1 MSTRFYTLLC
11 VLLLSAAVAMAQAP
25 AAQQMP
31 GQSGYPQQ
39 NPGMG
44 RPAAGDPGLPGG
56 QQGQQMPSDSNAQAP
71 SQTVPRVDDSSLTQK
86 VQDTLASNPSLK
98 NVQAT
103 VNNGVVNLDG
113 TVASKADKKQ
123 VKKMVESIPGVR
135 GVKDHLQVS
144 ATPPSTSSNQMFGE
158 SISATQAT
166 TTPEPN
172 QTQSPSSAPTTP
184 TPPEA
189 SPTTQNPTTP
199 STTTPPDANP
209 TQTPS
214 SAPSTPQQQTPTQPA
229 TPDQPGSTSGQAT
242 GTTGME
248 AGAGSDQGLQGEI
261 NTALKNE
268 PSLASDTVTANV
280 TSDSIV
286 LSGNVASEKEHKTA
300 KRIAQSFTNNK
311 KLVDNITVGAPH

>member
-1 MSTRFYTLLC
+1 MSTRLYTLLC

-25 AAQQMP
+25 SAQQSP
-31 GQSGYPQQ
+31 GQQGYPQQ

-44 RPAAGDPGLPGG
+44 RPGAGDPGLPGG
-56 QQGQQMPSDSNAQAP
+56 QQGQQMPSDSTAQAP
-71 SQTVPRVDDSSLTQK
+71 SQTVPRVDDSALTQK
-86 VQDTLASNPSLK
+86 VQDQLASNPSMK

-103 VNNGVVNLDG
+103 VSNGVVNLDG
-113 TVASKADKKQ
+113 SVANKADKKE
-123 VKKMVESIPGVR
+123 VKKMVQSIPGVR
-135 GVKDHLQVS
+135 GVKDHLQI
-144 ATPPSTSSNQMFGE
+144 AAPPSTSSNKMFGE
-158 SISATQAT
+158 SISAAQAT
-166 TTPEPN
+166 TAQPEQQN
-172 QTQSPSSAPTTP
+172 PSSAPSTT

-199 STTTPPDANP
+199 STTTPPEASP

-214 SAPSTPQQQTPTQPA
+214 SAPSTPQQTPTQPA
-229 TPDQPGSTSGQAT
+229 TPEQPGSTSGQAT

-248 AGAGSDQGLQGEI
+248 AGAGSDQGLQGQI

-268 PSLASDTVTANV
+268 PSLASDTVSANV
-280 TSDSIV
+280 TFDSIV